1 MLFRASIVV
10 FSVILALVA
19 SPARADIVLT
29 VGTDTFV
36 QDSGVQTLNVVARS
50 DAADTP
56 TGFAVDFQLTAG
68 TFDTPPGTFG
78 QAGMIGAGNLNP
90 VSAFVGGGTQDA
102 ALSMDF
108 SVAQLFPASDTLIAT
123 LC

>member
-78 QAGMIGAGNLNP
+78 QAGNDRSRQPQSGHCLCWRR
-90 VSAFVGGGTQDA
+90 
-102 ALSMDF
+102 
-108 SVAQLFPASDTLIAT
+108 QLWQTKPS
-123 LC
+123 